1 MSAVD
6 FADRNR
12 ILVGLLVVAVFGA
25 GAIAL
30 RGLPVDA
37 VPDVTNVQVQVVS
50 QAPELAPLE
59 VERYVTAPVE
69 RALSGVPRLRQVR
82 SISRAGLSV
91 VTAVFE
97 EGMDLHH
104 ARTIVNE
111 RLQGLR
117 DGLPRGVRSDL
128 GPISTG
134 LGEIYQFFVRGA
146 GRSPGELRTLLEWNI
161 APRLRS
167 VPGVTEVLAFGGL
180 AQQYE
185 VRLNPAALAA
195 RQVSLDDVYRALQAN
210 NANAG
215 GGVIERAGEQLLLR
229 GEALLRGIADIQ
241 NVVVRT
247 DATGS
252 AVLVRHLGE
261 VALGSKLRT
270 GVVTRDGQGEEVAGV
285 VLMLF
290 GANSRDVSRSVTTRV
305 HELERELPHG
315 VHIVPYYN
323 RSELINRTLHTVQ
336 TNLVEGAGVVL
347 FVLIVCLGSWRA
359 GVLVAFAIPFAM
371 LFALLGMRVFGVS
384 GNLMSLGAIDFGI
397 VVDGA
402 VVIVERMLHAL
413 HGADEARAG
422 PKLSRRE
429 MMLAAARGSLRG
441 VMFSVGIILLVYVPL
456 GTLEDVE
463 GKMFRPMVATMV
475 LALAGAMLY
484 TLLVVPAFGPWLL
497 ERERGKTPWLM
508 RGLERLA
515 AVPARFAVKRPW
527 IACAITLAVIVGTGP
542 LMLGLG
548 AEFIPRLEEGALALD
563 VRRLPSVSLSQSVLV
578 QTEME
583 RILRTVPEVRSVVS
597 RTGRPEGGTD
607 PQGPEAS
614 DCFVFLRDPSHWRPG
629 LDRDGLV
636 ADVSRRLRALPGIQ
650 VSFSQPIEMRV
661 SDLIA
666 GVKSDVAI
674 KIFGDDMDQL
684 RTLATQVAAV
694 VRRVRG
700 AADTK
705 VETTT
710 GLPTMRARVRRDRL
724 AALGV
729 DASAVLD
736 AVQASR
742 IGRTVGAIYD
752 GPRRFDLTVRLDL
765 PEGLSVSQLG
775 DLPIGTRAGRLVP
788 LGELAD
794 VQDEIGDVQISREDF
809 RRRIVV
815 ETNVRGRDLVSFV
828 ADARAAVEREV
839 RLPEGVRIEWGGQF
853 ANFERA
859 KNRLAQVVPIALG
872 VIAVM
877 LLILL
882 GNAARAAIVFLNVP
896 LAIAGGAAALALRRL
911 TFSIPAGVGLIA
923 VSGLAV
929 LSGVLVVQALALRPP
944 DESPLERVLAAARDA
959 VRPVATAA
967 LVAAIGFI
975 PMAIASSAG
984 AEVQRPLATV
994 VIGGVLSSSM
1004 LTFLFLPAALLLL
1017 ERRAARVRESETQ
1030 DVEE

>member
-1 MSAVD
+1 
-6 FADRNR
+6 
-12 ILVGLLVVAVFGA
+12 
-25 GAIAL
+25 
-30 RGLPVDA
+30 
-37 VPDVTNVQVQVVS
+37 
-50 QAPELAPLE
+50 
-59 VERYVTAPVE
+59 
-69 RALSGVPRLRQVR
+69 
-82 SISRAGLSV
+82 
-91 VTAVFE
+91 
-97 EGMDLHH
+97 
-104 ARTIVNE
+104 
-111 RLQGLR
+111 
-117 DGLPRGVRSDL
+117 
-128 GPISTG
+128 
-134 LGEIYQFFVRGA
+134 
-146 GRSPGELRTLLEWNI
+146 
-161 APRLRS
+161 
-167 VPGVTEVLAFGGL
+167 
-180 AQQYE
+180 QQYE
-185 VRLNPAALAA
+185 VRLSPAALAA
-195 RQVSLDDVYRALQAN
+195 RQVSLDEVYRALQAN

-270 GVVTRDGQGEEVAGV
+270 GVITRDGQGEEVAGV

-290 GANSRDVSRSVTTRV
+290 GANSRDVSRAVTARV
-305 HELERELPHG
+305 GELERELPRG

-323 RSELINRTLHTVQ
+323 RSELINRTLHTVE

-371 LFALLGMRVFGVS
+371 LFALLGMRIFGVS

-402 VVIVERMLHAL
+402 VVIVERMLHAV
-413 HGADEARAG
+413 HGADDARAG

-497 ERERGKTPWLM
+497 ARERGKTPWLM
-508 RGLERLA
+508 RGIERIA
-515 AVPARFAVKRPW
+515 AFPARFAVNRPW
-527 IACAITLAVIVGTGP
+527 TACAITLAVIVASGP
-542 LMLGLG
+542 VMLGLG

-563 VRRLPSVSLSQSVLV
+563 VRRLPSVSLTQSVLV

-583 RILRTVPEVRSVVS
+583 RILRTVPEVRTVVS

-607 PQGPEAS
+607 PAGPESS
-614 DCFVFLRDPSHWRPG
+614 DCFVFLHPPSRWRAG

-636 ADVSRRLRALPGIQ
+636 ADVSRRLRALPGVQ

-674 KIFGDDMDQL
+674 KIFGEDMDQL
-684 RTLATQVAAV
+684 RTLATQVAEV
-694 VRRVRG
+694 VRRVQG

-765 PEGLSVSQLG
+765 PEGLSTSQLG

-809 RRRIVV
+809 RRRVVV

-828 ADARAAVEREV
+828 ADARAAVARDV

-859 KNRLAQVVPIALG
+859 KNRLGQVVPIALG

-896 LAIAGGAAALALRRL
+896 LAIAGGAVALAVRGL

-929 LSGVLVVQALALRPP
+929 LSGVLVVQALAERPL

-994 VIGGVLSSSM
+994 VI
-1004 LTFLFLPAALLLL
+1004 
-1017 ERRAARVRESETQ
+1017 
-1030 DVEE
+1030 